1 MRRGVSQTFVLVS
14 ADNTAAISGFYTL
27 HPYPVPCFRMGR
39 LARDQRWSGQ
49 GIGPLLLGCAVQRC
63 LDAKRSVGGYAL
75 VVDAK
80 DAAAAGFYLRHGFRA
95 YRDTPGSLYLPLG
108 G

>member
-1 MRRGVSQTFVLVS
+1 VQDRSAVNLAAAEGVAVRELPSGGGEADYGLFLGRELV
-14 ADNTAAISGFYTL
+14 G
-27 HPYPVPCFRMGR
+27 V
-39 LARDQRWSGQ
+39 
-49 GIGPLLLGCAVQRC
+49 VE
-63 LDAKRSVGGYAL
+63 AKRSEGGYAL

-80 DAAAAGFYLRHGFRA
+80 DAAAAEFYLRHGFRA